1 MTNEERQQL
10 FELLEKAKTIL
21 PRAEYIS
28 VEKGPNNSLTLFG
41 IKVFAQG
48 SPEFM
53 NEDEL

>member
-41 IKVFAQG
+41 VRVFSYG

>member
-10 FELLEKAKTIL
+10 LELLEKAKTIL

-53 NEDEL
+53 DEDEL

>member
-10 FELLEKAKTIL
+10 FELLEKAKAIL
-21 PRAEYIS
+21 PRAQYIS

-41 IKVFAQG
+41 VRVFSYG